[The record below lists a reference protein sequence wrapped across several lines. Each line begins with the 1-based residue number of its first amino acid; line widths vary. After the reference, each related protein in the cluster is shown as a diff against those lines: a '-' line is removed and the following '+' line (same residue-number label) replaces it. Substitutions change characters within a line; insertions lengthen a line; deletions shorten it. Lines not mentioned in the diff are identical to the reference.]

1 MRPHQSYLLCATP
14 RSGSTFLCEVLTNTG
29 IAGNPKEY
37 FEALKDTGLPR
48 RPKEYFTDLDNAEI
62 SEILGNYSRLDES
75 VQALFWNSSSYPVYL
90 AQVLEEG
97 TTSNGVFGAKV
108 MWGYFDDFIQNLRLI
123 PSYRERTVPDLMET
137 VFPNLQ
143 YIQVTRLD
151 KVRQA
156 VSLWKAIQTW
166 AWKMEDDSLLST
178 SKAQPPSHI
187 LTFHFEAIDH
197 LVQRIIAQEAAWQ
210 QYFEDSNIQPFTV
223 VYEQLTDAYQE
234 TLFKILHYLQIPVP
248 ENLVLPQSRMRKQS
262 DALSEE
268 WVLQY
273 HLHKQKQERDYVR

>member
-1 MRPHQSYLLCATP
+1 MRPHQSYLICATP

-48 RPKEYFTDLDNAEI
+48 RPKEYFTELDNAEI
-62 SEILGNYSRLDES
+62 SEILGNYSRLDDES
-75 VQALFWNSSSYPVYL
+75 VQPLFWDSSSYPGYL

-97 TTSNGVFGAKV
+97 TSSNCVFGAKM

-123 PSYRERTVPDLMET
+123 PGHRDLAVPDLMAT
-137 VFPNLQ
+137 IFPNLQ
-143 YIQVTRLD
+143 YIWVTRLD

-166 AWKMEDDSLLST
+166 TWKMEEEHSLST
-178 SKAQPPSHI
+178 SKAQSSSHT
-187 LTFHFEAIDH
+187 LTFNFEAIDH
-197 LVQRIIAQEAAWQ
+197 LVRRILVHEACWQ
-210 QYFEDSNIQPFTV
+210 QYFEQSSIQPFTV
-223 VYEQLTDAYQE
+223 VYEQLTEAYEQ
-234 TLFKILHYLQIPVP
+234 TLFKILHYLQIPIP
-248 ENLVLPQSRMRKQS
+248 KNLMLPKPRMKKQA

-268 WVLQY
+268 WVHHY
-273 HLHKQKQERDYVR
+273 YRIKREQEQ